1 MDALSKQFH
10 QAPVLRKDTDLIYLH
25 SCDLNT
31 KLDFQYLLCNFYGWL
46 WASANS
52 LLSVLWW
59 RGGSICYRLTGEFWI
74 NSTAWDFYPLYH
86 SLKRLW
92 LYRLLKKLKTKLS
105 FVFFFAGKGKLF
117 IMQFFFAGDL
127 IFFTAES
134 AWPVLNCN
142 QGSDVLENFEVHFLL
157 YGQGNYVVKRIFINL

>member
-1 MDALSKQFH
+1 MIVQVIEKAQNKAQF
-10 QAPVLRKDTDLIYLH
+10 
-25 SCDLNT
+25 C
-31 KLDFQYLLCNFYGWL
+31 
-46 WASANS
+46 
-52 LLSVLWW
+52 
-59 RGGSICYRLTGEFWI
+59 
-74 NSTAWDFYPLYH
+74 
-86 SLKRLW
+86 
-92 LYRLLKKLKTKLS
+92 
-105 FVFFFAGKGKLF
+105 FFFAGKGKLF